1 MTLLHKALAA
11 ALLCGA
17 VGFALP
23 GYAAGYGS
31 GTADPSSTAG
41 TAENGSAKTADTSA
55 PAKETKKAVRPRRT
69 AARAPAAGDEHAI
82 VEALNQKSLEAV
94 QSGQTPDFAAVEPAT
109 NRQAQATKVSSK
121 AVIRHRATTKANN
134 KKGA

>member
-1 MTLLHKALAA
+1 MTLLHKTLTA

-31 GTADPSSTAG
+31 GTADPSSISGTA
-41 TAENGSAKTADTSA
+41 AENGSTKATDTAT
-55 PAKETKKAVRPRRT
+55 PAKETKKAVPRRT
-69 AARAPAAGDEHAI
+69 AARARAGNDEHAI

-94 QSGQTPDFAAVEPAT
+94 QGGQTPDFAAVEPAN
-109 NRQAQATKVSSK
+109 NRQAQTTKVSSK
-121 AVIRHRATTKANN
+121 TLVRHRATTKA